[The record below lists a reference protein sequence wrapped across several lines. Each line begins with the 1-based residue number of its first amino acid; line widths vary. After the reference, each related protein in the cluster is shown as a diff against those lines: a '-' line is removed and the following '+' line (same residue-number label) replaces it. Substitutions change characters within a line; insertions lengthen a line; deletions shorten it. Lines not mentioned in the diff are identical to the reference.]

1 MARALTYAEAVAVLV
16 THRVVA
22 DQNGCTV
29 SHLATYAARQGWRVT
44 TEQTTNPL
52 VHRRWRATVTA
63 RHISDGYISGTQG
76 YGATE
81 EEALAIAVAGM
92 ARQQARRG

>member
-1 MARALTYAEAVAVLV
+1 MVRALTYAEAVAVLV
-16 THRVVA
+16 TQRLFPG
-22 DQNGCTV
+22 QEGFTI
-29 SHLATYAARQGWRVT
+29 SQLATYAARQGWSVT

-76 YGATE
+76 YGSTE
-81 EEALAIAVAGM
+81 EDALAIAVAGM
-92 ARQQARRG
+92 VRQQARRG